1 VTCSIKRN
9 LEGFEIKIEVNL
21 NKCQGYAQCVAEA
34 PEIFTLN
41 TDGLAEVLSASVTAD
56 DEKYAVA
63 AADLCPM
70 QAIIISD

>member
-1 VTCSIKRN
+1 M
-9 LEGFEIKIEVNL
+9 KIEVNL

-34 PEIFTLN
+34 PAIFTLN

-70 QAIIISD
+70 QAIILSD

>member
-1 VTCSIKRN
+1 M
-9 LEGFEIKIEVNL
+9 KIEVNL

-41 TDGLAEVLSASVTAD
+41 ADGLAEVLSASVTAD

-70 QAIIISD
+70 QAISITN

>member
-1 VTCSIKRN
+1 MK
-9 LEGFEIKIEVNL
+9 FEVNL
-21 NKCQGYAQCVAEA
+21 NKCQCYALCVAEA
-34 PEIFTLN
+34 PEIFTLYA
-41 TDGLAEVLSASVTAD
+41 DGLAEVLSASVTAD